1 MTFEFDLAHAREAQ
15 GLLGMAGEAVWRAT
29 PEDENV
35 GMDSNAS
42 GRRETCLS
50 TERDGSGFT
59 PEDFGLRRF
68 QRKTLCERVTTNSMN

>member
-1 MTFEFDLAHAREAQ
+1 
-15 GLLGMAGEAVWRAT
+15 MAGEAVWRAT

-59 PEDFGLRRF
+59 PEDLSFVDFSASLGTYELQQIKR
-68 QRKTLCERVTTNSMN
+68 TNYASDSIIYLNL